1 MHIRKTTWE
10 QDQIKDRHAR
20 VASIHGDEESGGHSK
35 LLSRRFRGRSSLR
48 KFLVSKE
55 HLDWLKI
62 DLNAAEIVLFKTIDA
77 PKSHVNGSTY
87 SVKAKSRGEI

>member
-1 MHIRKTTWE
+1 MLFYYIQNVYQKNHLGTRSDT
-10 QDQIKDRHAR
+10 RHAR
-20 VASIHGDEESGGHSK
+20 VASIHGDGSSGGHSE

-62 DLNAAEIVLFKTIDA
+62 DLNAA
-77 PKSHVNGSTY
+77 
-87 SVKAKSRGEI
+87 